1 MFYPSDFESK
11 LGFDQIRQKLSSYCL
26 SPPGI
31 ARVEA
36 MQFTT
41 DVDQVSTLLR
51 QNLEFKQIFEK
62 GEPFPSSHFIDPE
75 EILKKVSLEGNYLDE
90 PEFLQLA
97 FSVQTL
103 MACRD
108 FLVKAREFYPTL
120 FELTLPVTVSKSI
133 SNRILS
139 IIDEHGTMKD
149 SASAELN
156 RIRKKLRDEQG
167 HLRKL
172 VDQVYRH
179 AIEQDWVPEGALPT
193 IREGRLV
200 IPILA
205 EHKRRMKGFILDE
218 SASGQTV
225 FMEPAEVLDANNEI
239 RDLEHAQKR
248 EVIRI
253 LKQLTD
259 EVRVQL
265 PELRVAYQFLAQIDF
280 IRAKAK
286 LSIALEAELPQ
297 LQGEPVVRWI
307 KARHPLLF
315 MTLKGKRQI
324 VPLDIDLTE
333 EDRMLLVSGPNAG
346 GKSVCL
352 KTVGLLQFMVQCGL
366 LIPVS
371 PDSTVGIFHSIFIDI
386 GDQQSIEND
395 LSTYSSHL
403 KNMTF
408 FLQHAADQTLILM
421 DELGSGTD
429 PNFGGAIAQS
439 ILFELLQKKVWGV
452 ATTHYY
458 NLKLFAGQHAGIRN
472 AAMRFDEKNLVPLYK
487 LDIGK
492 PGSSFALEIAQK
504 TGLPETTLEYA
515 QQLVGKELMGFES
528 MIRNL
533 EKEKNELTEK
543 VTILEKQERELK
555 TLLAKYESLTKELES
570 RKKEIIDRAKQEAN
584 VLLRETNKEIEKT
597 IRHIRENQAERK
609 ETQKV
614 RKNLQELSKK
624 VTTPAVPV
632 RKEKEQ
638 TGELKVGDRVRIIG
652 QDGSG
657 VIVSLKGKNASVQF
671 GEMKSMTSI
680 TKLEKWTGQISKD
693 EVGKRLQSVG
703 MKLYEKQSQFSS
715 TLDVRGKRVDEVV
728 PLLDQFLDSA
738 ILLSYGEVKILHG
751 KGEGVLRKVV
761 REHLKKYKQIASFAD
776 EHVER
781 GGDGITVVV
790 LK

>member
-1 MFYPSDFESK
+1 MNYPGDFEGK
-11 LGFDQIRQKLSSYCL
+11 LGFDQIRLKLSNYCL
-26 SPPGI
+26 SSLGSDLVD
-31 ARVEA
+31 RL
-36 MQFTT
+36 QFYT
-41 DVDQVSTLLR
+41 DASQVVILLK

-62 GEPFPSSHFIDPE
+62 GENFPSNHYVNPE
-75 EILKKVSLEGNYLDE
+75 EIFKKVSLEGNYLDE
-90 PEFLQLA
+90 AEFLQLVY
-97 FSVQTL
+97 SLQTIL
-103 MACRD
+103 ACRD
-108 FLVKAREFYPTL
+108 FLVKTQEFYPTL
-120 FELTLPVTVSKSI
+120 FQLTQPVTVSKRI
-133 SNRILS
+133 GQQILS
-139 IIDEHGTMKD
+139 IIDENATVKD

-167 HLRKL
+167 RLRKL
-172 VDQVYRH
+172 VDQVYRQ
-179 AIEQDWVPEGALPT
+179 AIEQQWVPEGALPT

-218 SASGQTV
+218 SATGQTV
-225 FMEPAEVLDANNEI
+225 FMEPAEVLEANNEI

-259 EVRVQL
+259 EVRLQL
-265 PELRVAYQFLAQIDF
+265 PELRIAYEFLAQIDF

-286 LSIALEAELPQ
+286 LSIDLNADLPQ
-297 LQGEPVVRWI
+297 LSSKPILKWI

-315 MTLKGKRQI
+315 MSLRGKREI
-324 VPLDIDLTE
+324 IPLDIDLTE
-333 EDRMLLVSGPNAG
+333 KERMLLVSGPNAG

-352 KTVGLLQFMVQCGL
+352 KTVGLLQYMIQCGL

-371 PDSTVGIFHSIFIDI
+371 PDSVVGLFNDIFIDI

-403 KNMTF
+403 KNMAF
-408 FLQHAADQTLILM
+408 FLNHATDRSLILM

-439 ILFELLQKKVWGV
+439 ILDSLLQKKVWGV

-458 NLKLFAGQHAGIRN
+458 NLKLFAGQQVGIRN
-472 AAMRFDEKNLVPLYK
+472 AAMRFDEKNLLPLYQ

-492 PGSSFALEIAQK
+492 PGSSFALEIAKK
-504 TGLPETTLEYA
+504 TGLPKDTLEEA
-515 QQLVGKELMGFES
+515 QELVGKELMGFES
-528 MIRNL
+528 LVRNL

-543 VTILEKQERELK
+543 VKNLEAKERELK
-555 TLLAKYESLTKELES
+555 SLLSKYDSLTTELES
-570 RKKEIIDRAKQEAN
+570 RKKEIIDKAKLEAN
-584 VLLRETNKEIEKT
+584 SLLRETNKEIEKT

-609 ETQKV
+609 ETLKV

-624 VTTPAVPV
+624 VTHTPV
-632 RKEKEQ
+632 KKEQ
-638 TGELKVGDRVRIIG
+638 TQDGLFKTGDRVRIIG
-652 QDGSG
+652 QDSSG
-657 VIVSLKGKNASVQF
+657 VVLSLKGKNAVVQF
-671 GEMKSMTSI
+671 GEIKSTVAIS
-680 TKLEKWTGQISKD
+680 KLEKQTGQILKS
-693 EVGKRLQSVG
+693 EVAKKLQSVG
-703 MKLYEKQSQFSS
+703 IRLHEKQSRFNP
-715 TLDVRGKRVDEVV
+715 TLDVRGKRVEEAVA
-728 PLLDQFLDSA
+728 LLEQFLDDA
-738 ILLSYGEVKILHG
+738 ILLSHGEVKILHG

-761 REHLKKYKQIASFAD
+761 REQLKRYKQIASFAD

>member
-1 MFYPSDFESK
+1 
-11 LGFDQIRQKLSSYCL
+11 
-26 SPPGI
+26 
-31 ARVEA
+31 
-36 MQFTT
+36 
-41 DVDQVSTLLR
+41 
-51 QNLEFKQIFEK
+51 
-62 GEPFPSSHFIDPE
+62 
-75 EILKKVSLEGNYLDE
+75 
-90 PEFLQLA
+90 LQ
-97 FSVQTL
+97 
-103 MACRD
+103 
-108 FLVKAREFYPTL
+108 Y
-120 FELTLPVTVSKSI
+120 
-133 SNRILS
+133 
-139 IIDEHGTMKD
+139 
-149 SASAELN
+149 
-156 RIRKKLRDEQG
+156 
-167 HLRKL
+167 
-172 VDQVYRH
+172 
-179 AIEQDWVPEGALPT
+179 
-193 IREGRLV
+193 
-200 IPILA
+200 
-205 EHKRRMKGFILDE
+205 
-218 SASGQTV
+218 
-225 FMEPAEVLDANNEI
+225 
-239 RDLEHAQKR
+239 
-248 EVIRI
+248 
-253 LKQLTD
+253 
-259 EVRVQL
+259 
-265 PELRVAYQFLAQIDF
+265 
-280 IRAKAK
+280 
-286 LSIALEAELPQ
+286 
-297 LQGEPVVRWI
+297 
-307 KARHPLLF
+307 
-315 MTLKGKRQI
+315 
-324 VPLDIDLTE
+324 
-333 EDRMLLVSGPNAG
+333 
-346 GKSVCL
+346 
-352 KTVGLLQFMVQCGL
+352 MVQCGL

-371 PDSTVGIFHSIFIDI
+371 PDSTVGMFQGIFIDI

-403 KNMTF
+403 KNMAF
-408 FLQHAADQTLILM
+408 FLQHATDQTLILM

-458 NLKLFAGQHAGIRN
+458 NLKLFAGQHTGIRN
-472 AAMRFDEKNLVPLYK
+472 AAMRFDEKNLVPLYQ

-504 TGLPETTLEYA
+504 TGLPETTLEQA

-555 TLLAKYESLTKELES
+555 ALLAKYESLTTELES

-624 VTTPAVPV
+624 VTTSVAPIK
-632 RKEKEQ
+632 KEKAQ
-638 TGELKVGDRVRIIG
+638 TGELNVGDRVRIIG

-657 VIVSLKGKNASVQF
+657 VIVSLKGKNATVQF

-680 TKLEKWTGQISKD
+680 TKLEKLSGQVMK
-693 EVGKRLQSVG
+693 EEMGKRVPSVG
-703 MKLYEKQSQFSS
+703 MKLYEKQAQFSS

-728 PLLDQFLDSA
+728 PILEQFLDTA

-761 REHLKKYKQIASFAD
+761 REHLKKYKQIASFSD